1 MSKNHATKCPHFAE
15 KLAGRRKPIGKNP
28 VIKFPH
34 VAKQLAGCHK
44 WVQKFCD
51 QPSKF
56 CFGKGGH
63 DVTEHFGEGGR
74 YVTCDKASTSKG
86 GWTKNTWTDR
96 TGVRMSQGQIATAG
110 GSLGGKIVWVEMLRG
125 RFVGG
130 RIVKAP
136 YRTQHLC

>member
-1 MSKNHATKCPHFAE
+1 MSPNSWQDVTNGSKNFVTNRPNFA
-15 KLAGRRKPIGKNP
+15 
-28 VIKFPH
+28 
-34 VAKQLAGCHK
+34 
-44 WVQKFCD
+44 
-51 QPSKF
+51 S
-56 CFGKGGH
+56 GKGGH
-63 DVTEHFGEGGR
+63 DVTEHFREGGR

-86 GWTKNTWTDR
+86 GWTKNTWRDR

-110 GSLGGKIVWVEMLRG
+110 GSLGRRIVWVEMLRG